1 MKMENQNERN
11 GECVKPFDFLA
22 QDKERSSENLED
34 SDNLC
39 TFVAPKPQKP
49 LNDAQMWGSFY
60 FRTLRSVFWVP
71 MALRLQP
78 SE

>member
-11 GECVKPFDFLA
+11 GECVKPLDFLA

-39 TFVAPKPQKP
+39 TFVAPEP
-49 LNDAQMWGSFY
+49 
-60 FRTLRSVFWVP
+60 
-71 MALRLQP
+71 P
-78 SE
+78 SLSTMLKCGGRFILGR